1 MTGSSS
7 GGCNP
12 GVRWWQDFVFRYLAP
27 TFARRVFFPAFL
39 RAAGLR
45 VAVLFPL
52 VVAAATILLR
62 GFRLAVVPLRRVFRV
77 AFFALRF
84 VVADVPA
91 SSATAC
97 AAARRAIGT
106 RNGEQ
111 ET

>member
-1 MTGSSS
+1 MA
-7 GGCNP
+7 
-12 GVRWWQDFVFRYLAP
+12 RADQRAP

-45 VAVLFPL
+45 PAGLFPL
-52 VVAAATILLR
+52 VAAAATILLR
-62 GFRLAVVPLRRVFRV
+62 GFRLAVVPVLRGVFRV

-97 AAARRAIGT
+97 AAARRAIGA
-106 RNGEQ
+106 RNGEHD
-111 ET
+111 T